1 MGWEVCGCSAR
12 AAHILIKVLV
22 TGGSGFI
29 GQHCLKQLYAKGY
42 EVHAVSS
49 IPKPNSD
56 LVQWHQASLLDVG
69 QTRGLIH
76 AVKPSHLLHLAWY
89 TTPGKYWTAPENLDW
104 VKGSLALM
112 REFSEAGGKR
122 LVTAGTCAEYEWS
135 HGLCIEGQT
144 PLIPA
149 TLYGTY
155 KHAMQLMQHAWCA
168 QNGLSGAW
176 GRVFSL
182 YGPAEYPDRL
192 VASVIRALLRSEV
205 ATCGNGTLVR
215 DYSHA
220 EDVAS
225 AFVSILESSI
235 EGPVNIGSGDSVRL
249 HDLVEKIAVKLDGS
263 RLIRYRP
270 PSLVPSNEPALL
282 LPDVSRLLTTG
293 WSKKFNLDDGLD
305 DTIAW
310 WRQADAR

>member
-1 MGWEVCGCSAR
+1 M
-12 AAHILIKVLV
+12 KVLV

-29 GQHCLKQLYAKGY
+29 GQHCLKQLHAKGY

-49 IPKPNSD
+49 IPRSNNDS
-56 LVQWHQASLLDVG
+56 VQWHQASLLDVG
-69 QTRGLIH
+69 QTRALVH

-122 LVTAGTCAEYEWS
+122 LVTAGTCAEYDWS

-155 KHAMQLMQHAWCA
+155 KHAMQLMQHAWCV

-176 GRVFSL
+176 GRVFSI

-225 AFVSILESSI
+225 AFVSILESAI
-235 EGPVNIGSGDSVRL
+235 EGPVNIGSGDGVNL

-263 RLIRYRP
+263 KLIRYRP
-270 PSLVPSNEPALL
+270 LSLLSSTEPVLL
-282 LPDVSRLLTTG
+282 LPDISRLLSTG
-293 WSKKFNLDDGLD
+293 WNRNFNLDDGLD

-310 WRQADAR
+310 WQQANAS